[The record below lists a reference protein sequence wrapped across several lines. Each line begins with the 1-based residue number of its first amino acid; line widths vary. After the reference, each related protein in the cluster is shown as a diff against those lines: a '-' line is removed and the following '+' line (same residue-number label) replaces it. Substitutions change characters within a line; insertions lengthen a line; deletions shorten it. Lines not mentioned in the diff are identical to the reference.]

1 MLPWDLWSILKLPNF
16 TVPWWSGSAWNV
28 SIKLIIN
35 VPTYLVFNISKLL
48 TYVYHLLLI
57 KTDKISMGDIIEN
70 SSTKEILD
78 VP

>member
-1 MLPWDLWSILKLPNF
+1 MEVQDGCG
-16 TVPWWSGSAWNV
+16 GSVWNV

-70 SSTKEILD
+70 SSTNEILD